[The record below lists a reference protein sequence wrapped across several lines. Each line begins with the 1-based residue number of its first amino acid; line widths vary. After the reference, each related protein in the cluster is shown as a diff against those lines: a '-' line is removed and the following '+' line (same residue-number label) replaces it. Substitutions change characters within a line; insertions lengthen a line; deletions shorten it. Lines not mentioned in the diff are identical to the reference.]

1 MRILWFSNTPSLAS
15 KKLGGDPNL
24 GGWISA
30 LENQLSKVEGI
41 ELGIAFPFWNDS
53 PETFTIDRTSY
64 FTFPY
69 PKDKGRIRGL
79 KERWT
84 YKIEPENTV
93 DYYFSIIE
101 QFKPD
106 LIHVFGSERSY
117 GLIQGKCRIPIIV
130 QIQGNLTLCTEK
142 WFSGIS
148 FNQVLKYSNKKN
160 LVYGYGIF
168 HQYYLLRKRS
178 AIERTILAN
187 TKNVIGRTDWDRR
200 ITRVFAPESKYYH
213 CDELLRDEFYS
224 TRKWSM
230 PERNNH
236 IIFSIL
242 SPALYK
248 GLEVLLKTAAIL
260 KASNSIDFEWYIAGV
275 KGNEEIISVIEKS
288 LDLKFQDNQVKFK
301 GSVNARDLHA
311 SLLTSTC
318 YVHPSHI
325 ENSPNSVCEAMI
337 SGLPIIATN
346 AGGLP
351 SIIKDGEDG
360 ILVQNDDP
368 YALAGAVMELLNSP
382 VKMKLFSENARQT
395 AMVRHNPSKVIEDL
409 LGIYENVL
417 NS

>member
-15 KKLGGDPNL
+15 QKLGGDPNL
-24 GGWISA
+24 GGWISS
-30 LENQLSKVEGI
+30 LEKQLSKIEDI
-41 ELGIAFPFWNDS
+41 ELGIAFPFWHDS

-69 PKDKGRIRGL
+69 PKEKGRIRGL

-84 YKIEPENTV
+84 YKIEPKNTI
-93 DYYFSIIE
+93 DYYFTIIE
-101 QFKPD
+101 KFKPD
-106 LIHVFGSERSY
+106 LIHIFGTERSY
-117 GLIQGKCRIPIIV
+117 GLVQKTCRTPVIV
-130 QIQGNLTLCTEK
+130 QIQGNLTICTEK

-148 FNQVLKYSNKKN
+148 SGQVLKYSNKKN

-168 HQYYLLRKRS
+168 HQFNLLRKRA
-178 AIERTILAN
+178 AIERIILAN
-187 TKNVIGRTDWDRR
+187 TKNVIGRTDWDKR

-224 TRKWSM
+224 TRKWSI

-236 IIFSIL
+236 RIFSTL
-242 SPALYK
+242 NPAPYK
-248 GLEVLLKTAAIL
+248 GLEVILKTASIL
-260 KASNSIDFEWYIAGV
+260 KASKRIDFEWHIAGV
-275 KGNEEIISVIEKS
+275 KGNEEIIAIIEKS
-288 LDLKFQDNQVKFK
+288 LDLRFQDNNVKFK
-301 GSVNARDLHA
+301 GSVNARDLYT
-311 SLLTSTC
+311 SLFDSTC

-346 AGGLP
+346 AGGIP

-360 ILVQNDDP
+360 ILVQNGDP
-368 YALAGAVMELLNSP
+368 YALAGAIIELLTSP
-382 VKMKLFSENARQT
+382 VKMKLFSEGAQQK
-395 AMVRHNPSKVIEDL
+395 AIVRHNPSKVIKDI